1 MGRRL
6 LIDVAMQKPALVVL
20 LTLLAV
26 AGFVLHQQARAQAGW
41 REEIA
46 RLRREHAA
54 LDRLRRDHERL
65 AAALAPPDDLAARRD
80 EQRQLE
86 NELGRLRANLIA
98 QQQRL
103 AQLTRMNNALGPAK
117 PLAPGMTPIE
127 KLTHAGAATPTDA
140 AQSFFWAVAQADP
153 DAMARQIELTADA
166 RAKAQAFYAQLSD
179 AARAQFGSPEKVMAI
194 YLTSLYGRATGFQ
207 LVASDYRPESADLGT
222 WKVSLQTAS
231 GGLHDI
237 AFPVH
242 RTADGWREV
251 VGVSWVDEAARY
263 LR

>member
-1 MGRRL
+1 
-6 LIDVAMQKPALVVL
+6 MQKPALVVL
-20 LTLLAV
+20 LILLAV

-41 REEIA
+41 REEIT

-54 LDRLRRDHERL
+54 FDRLGFENQRIN
-65 AAALAPPDDLAARRD
+65 AALPPADDLAARRD

-86 NELGRLRANLIA
+86 NDLGRLRASLAA

-117 PLAPGMTPIE
+117 PLAPGMTPID
-127 KLTHAGAATPTDA
+127 KLTNAGAATPTDA

-153 DAMARQIELTADA
+153 DAMARQIEFTDDA
-166 RAKAQAFYAQLSD
+166 RLKAQALFAQLSD

-194 YLTSLYGRATGFQ
+194 YLTSMYGRATGYQ
-207 LVASDYRPESADLGT
+207 LATSDYGSHSADYGG
-222 WKVSLQTAS
+222 WKVTLQTAS
-231 GGLHDI
+231 GSLHDVS
-237 AFPVH
+237 FVVH
-242 RTADGWREV
+242 RTSEGWREV
-251 VGVSWVDEAARY
+251 IVAGWVDEAARY